1 MVEQQEDILQ
11 KKKKKKNCIQMRKI
25 ERIINSDRLNVEH
38 NKESLKQLVKG
49 TKMNNKSF
57 INILGAGS
65 LPGSL
70 KG

>member
-11 KKKKKKNCIQMRKI
+11 KKKKKNCIQMRKI

>member
-1 MVEQQEDILQ
+1 
-11 KKKKKKNCIQMRKI
+11 MRKI
-25 ERIINSDRLNVEH
+25 ERIINSDWLNVEH
-38 NKESLKQLVKG
+38 DKESLKQLAKG